1 MNDGPAQS
9 AAPERAAP
17 ESTDHQ
23 PPLRKEGA
31 ADSTEARC
39 AALEAALARAI
50 AERDAWAQE
59 LFESDRF
66 AAELVIARQKLKDEL
81 DNARKR
87 ERAEARAEA
96 APLIVA
102 ARHERHRAWHERERA
117 LCERD
122 RAREAHRE
130 AAAMLHRVTTSTLWR
145 LTSPV
150 RHGLMVLLGRPR
162 GPR

>member
-9 AAPERAAP
+9 AQDER
-17 ESTDHQ
+17 
-23 PPLRKEGA
+23 PLRNAEGRT
-31 ADSTEARC
+31 DSAEARC
-39 AALEAALARAI
+39 AALEAALKRAVI
-50 AERDAWAQE
+50 ERDAWAQE
-59 LFESDRF
+59 LFESNRF
-66 AAELVIARQKLKDEL
+66 AGELVVARQALADEL
-81 DNARKR
+81 AAVRTR

-102 ARHERHRAWHERERA
+102 ARRECERAWQERDRA
-117 LCERD
+117 LRERD

-145 LTSPV
+145 LTNPI

-162 GPR
+162 GPQ